1 MLPCYYAMG
10 VTPEEIESYRK
21 KGQYFSG
28 ERLGVKM
35 YSFYGRNNFTKPVH
49 DTKDEL

>member
-10 VTPEEIESYRK
+10 LTQEEIESYRK

-35 YSFYGRNNFTKPVH
+35 YSFYGRNNFTKSNH
-49 DTKDEL
+49 NDRDEL